1 MSGPYI
7 GFMRKE
13 NDTIKTAILEAA
25 LPDIPFD
32 GWTIEMLQR
41 AAEQAGYPASMVV
54 SVFPAGVKD
63 AIVYFSH
70 WADARML
77 ERLESQEPAAR
88 IREKVAQAVRAR
100 LEALAPHKEAE
111 RLAIAYWMRP
121 LRKWEGAKLVWK
133 TADVIWNH
141 AGDTATDY
149 NRYTKRGL
157 LSGVL
162 TATTLFWLNDISK
175 GHQDSWD
182 FLDRRIENVMTV
194 GKIVGRLKTA

>member
-1 MSGPYI
+1 MST
-7 GFMRKE
+7 RNEK
-13 NDTIKTAILEAA
+13 IKTAILEQA
-25 LPDIPFD
+25 LPDVPFD
-32 GWTIEMLQR
+32 GWTNEVLER
-41 AAEQAGYPASMVV
+41 AAINAGFEAAMVR

-63 AIVYFSH
+63 AVSYLSY

-77 ERLESQEPAAR
+77 ERLKGEKNPPAR
-88 IREKVAQAVRAR
+88 IRDKIAFAVRTR
-100 LEALAPHKEAE
+100 LEILASHKEAE

-121 LRKWEGAKLVWK
+121 LRKWEGVKLVWK
-133 TADVIWNH
+133 TADCIWDW

-162 TATTLFWLNDISK
+162 TTTTLFWLSDKSPDT
-175 GHQDSWD
+175 QDSWA
-182 FLDRRIENVMTV
+182 FLDRRIDNVLAV

>member
-1 MSGPYI
+1 
-7 GFMRKE
+7 MRQE
-13 NDTIKTAILEAA
+13 NDTIRTAILEAA

-32 GWTIEMLQR
+32 GWTADVLER
-41 AAEQAGYPASMVV
+41 AAEQAGYPASMAV

-63 AIVYFSH
+63 AIIYFSH

-77 ERLESQEPAAR
+77 ERLETQDPPTR

-121 LRKWEGAKLVWK
+121 LRKWEGAKLCWK
-133 TADVIWNH
+133 TADAIWNH

-162 TATTLFWLNDISK
+162 TATTLFWLNDNSK
-175 GHQDSWD
+175 GHQDSWE

>member
-1 MSGPYI
+1 
-7 GFMRKE
+7 MRHE

-25 LPDIPFD
+25 LPEIPFD
-32 GWTIEMLQR
+32 GWTMDVLKR
-41 AAEQAGYPASMVV
+41 AAEQAGYPAAAVV

-63 AIVYFSH
+63 AIIFFSR
-70 WADARML
+70 WADAQML
-77 ERLESQEPAAR
+77 ERLEAGAPPAR
-88 IREKVAQAVRAR
+88 IRDKVTQAVRVR

-111 RLAIAYWMRP
+111 RLAIAFWMRP

-133 TADVIWNH
+133 TADVIWTH

-162 TATTLFWLNDISK
+162 TATTLFWLNDTSK
-175 GHQDSWD
+175 DHQDSWA

-194 GKIVGRLKTA
+194 GKIVGRFKTA

>member
-1 MSGPYI
+1 MQT
-7 GFMRKE
+7 RNE
-13 NDTIKTAILEAA
+13 TIKTAILEQA
-25 LPDIPFD
+25 LPDVPFD
-32 GWTIEMLQR
+32 GWEMEVLKR
-41 AAEQAGYPASMVV
+41 AAQNAGYEPAMVT

-63 AIVYFSH
+63 AISYLSY

-77 ERLESQEPAAR
+77 EQLNAAKKPPTRIRDKIALAVRIRLE
-88 IREKVAQAVRAR
+88 I
-100 LEALAPHKEAE
+100 LAPYKEAE
-111 RLAIAYWMRP
+111 RLAIAFWMRP

-133 TADVIWNH
+133 TADVIWQW

-162 TATTLFWLNDISK
+162 TATTLYWLTDTSA
-175 GHQDSWD
+175 GSQDSWA
-182 FLDRRIENVMTV
+182 FLDRRIDNVLSV